1 LNYRGLKTHKL
12 AVILISDLNKQN
24 MKTTRVFYHG
34 QGVKFR

>member
-1 LNYRGLKTHKL
+1 
-12 AVILISDLNKQN
+12 LISDLNKQN